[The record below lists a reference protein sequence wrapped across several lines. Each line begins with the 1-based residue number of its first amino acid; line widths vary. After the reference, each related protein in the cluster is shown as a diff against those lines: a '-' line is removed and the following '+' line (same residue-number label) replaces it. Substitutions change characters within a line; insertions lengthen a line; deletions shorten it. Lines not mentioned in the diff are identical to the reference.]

1 MKSKINSVLE
11 EIIAEPAILQ
21 VPTRE
26 VLVGG
31 PLSFPTEIL
40 SLSEIKDEEPSVG
53 PFRGIEDEEIKE
65 LLLLIKLIHFKM
77 DKLISDLEEMN
88 KQIREG
94 RENEN

>member
-1 MKSKINSVLE
+1 MKSRINSVLE
-11 EIIAEPAILQ
+11 EIIAEPASLQ

-65 LLLLIKLIHFKM
+65 MLLLIKLIHFKM

>member
-11 EIIAEPAILQ
+11 EIVAEPAILQ

-40 SLSEIKDEEPSVG
+40 SLSEIKDEEPFVG
-53 PFRGIEDEEIKE
+53 PFKGIEDEDIKE
-65 LLLLIKLIHFKM
+65 LLLAIKLIHLKM
-77 DKLISDLEEMN
+77 DKLISDLEE
-88 KQIREG
+88 IRQTYLEA
-94 RENEN
+94 RLNEN

>member
-1 MKSKINSVLE
+1 MKSRINSVLE
-11 EIIAEPAILQ
+11 EIIAEPASLQ

-40 SLSEIKDEEPSVG
+40 FLSEIKDEEPSVG

-65 LLLLIKLIHFKM
+65 MLLLIKLIHFKM

-94 RENEN
+94 INNEN

>member
-31 PLSFPTEIL
+31 PLSFPSEIL

-53 PFRGIEDEEIKE
+53 PFRGIEDKEIKG
-65 LLLLIKLIHFKM
+65 LLSLIKLIHLKM
-77 DKLISDLEEMN
+77 DKLLLDLEEMN

>member
-1 MKSKINSVLE
+1 MKSRINSVLE
-11 EIIAEPAILQ
+11 EIVAEPASLQ

-40 SLSEIKDEEPSVG
+40 SLLEIKDEEPSVG

-94 RENEN
+94 INNEN

>member
-1 MKSKINSVLE
+1 MKSKIKMISE

-31 PLSFPTEIL
+31 PLSFPSEIL

-65 LLLLIKLIHFKM
+65 MLLAIKLIHIKM
-77 DKLISDLEEMN
+77 DRLILDLEE
-88 KQIREG
+88 IRQTYLEA
-94 RENEN
+94 RLNEN